1 MEPPSG
7 TRKRPWPGPAIQN
20 ERTSG
25 EVLFPGSGNATTLLQ
40 EIKMA
45 CFSAPLAAAIATGI
59 VRRGIAAKTVE
70 QPGTISWATK
80 LGWLEKLFFGGCI
93 LLAFEHVWHG
103 EIIFKFPFLTGVRDG
118 NTSEVLRE
126 IATVG
131 SAMTVLIVAVWIGM
145 LIVSSLIVKR
155 GKTAEAEV

>member
-1 MEPPSG
+1 
-7 TRKRPWPGPAIQN
+7 
-20 ERTSG
+20 
-25 EVLFPGSGNATTLLQ
+25 
-40 EIKMA
+40 MA

-59 VRRGIAAKTVE
+59 VRHAAAKKTE

-118 NTSEVLRE
+118 NTAEVLHE

-131 SAMTVLIVAVWIGM
+131 VAMTVLIFAIWIAM
-145 LIVSSLIVKR
+145 VIAASVIVKR
-155 GKTAEAEV
+155 PAPAATEG

>member
-1 MEPPSG
+1 
-7 TRKRPWPGPAIQN
+7 
-20 ERTSG
+20 
-25 EVLFPGSGNATTLLQ
+25 
-40 EIKMA
+40 MA
-45 CFSAPLAAAIATGI
+45 CFSAPLAAAVVTGV
-59 VRRGIAAKTVE
+59 VRRVAAKSPE

-80 LGWLEKLFFGGCI
+80 LGWLEKLFFGGCV

-118 NTSEVLRE
+118 NTAEVLHE

-131 SAMTVLIVAVWIGM
+131 SAMTVLIIAVWIGM

-155 GKTAEAEV
+155 GVAAKAEG